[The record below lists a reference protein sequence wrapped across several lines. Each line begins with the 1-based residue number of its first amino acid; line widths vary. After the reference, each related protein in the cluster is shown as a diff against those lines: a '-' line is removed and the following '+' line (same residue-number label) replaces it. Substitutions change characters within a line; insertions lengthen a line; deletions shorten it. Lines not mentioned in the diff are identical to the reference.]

1 MSTSHKTHYVDTQ
14 AALAECLDNLANH
27 DCVAVDTEF
36 VRERTYYPKLCL
48 IQLAAGDVIWCID
61 TIAIPNIKPLF
72 DALGTPRLLK
82 IFHSARQDLEL
93 FFNHTGRLPTPLF
106 DTQIAAALLGRPDQ
120 IAYAGL
126 VKEYFSLE
134 LDKSSSRT
142 DWTKRPLSVAQVE
155 YAADDVRYLAE
166 IKQFL
171 QGELV
176 ERSRQSWLVEECE
189 RLCRVDLYDN
199 DPDLAWRKV
208 KGIEKLKP
216 KLLASAASIAIWRE
230 RVAQRR
236 DLTRGWVLKDD
247 RIVAIARATPQSLA
261 DLSRIDGISPGS
273 IRRDG
278 DEILNALR
286 EDVDESTA
294 ARPSAPTR
302 LSNAGKA
309 LVREFLDVLATVAA
323 KHQVSSSIIATRR
336 ELEFAVRGED
346 SIRFYSGWRRQLFG
360 ESVQQ
365 RIEGSSENLTL

>member
-1 MSTSHKTHYVDTQ
+1 MSTSQKTHYVDTQ
-14 AALAECLDNLANH
+14 AALAACLDNLANH

-48 IQLAAGDVIWCID
+48 IQLAAGDAIWCID

-72 DALGTPRLLK
+72 DALGTPRLMK

-93 FFNHTGRLPTPLF
+93 FFNHTGHLPTPLF

-171 QGELV
+171 QDELV

-208 KGIEKLKP
+208 KGIEKLEP
-216 KLLASAASIAIWRE
+216 KLLASAVSIAIWRE

-236 DLTRGWVLKDD
+236 DLPRGWVLKDD
-247 RIVAIARATPQSLA
+247 RIVAIARSSPQSLA
-261 DLSRIDGISPGS
+261 DLSRIDGISPGA

-302 LSNAGKA
+302 LSKAGKA
-309 LVREFLDVLATVAA
+309 LVREFLDALATVAA

-336 ELEFAVRGED
+336 ELEFAVRGEE

>member
-1 MSTSHKTHYVDTQ
+1 MSTSQKTHYVDTQ
-14 AALAECLDNLANH
+14 AALAACLGNLANH

-48 IQLAAGDVIWCID
+48 IQLAAGDAIWCID

-72 DALGTPRLLK
+72 DALETPRLLK

-93 FFNHTGRLPTPLF
+93 FFNHTGHLPTPLF

-142 DWTKRPLSVAQVE
+142 DWTNRPLSVAQVE

-171 QGELV
+171 QDELV

-208 KGIEKLKP
+208 KGIEKLEP
-216 KLLASAASIAIWRE
+216 KLLASAVSIAIWRE

-236 DLTRGWVLKDD
+236 DLPRGWVLKDD

-261 DLSRIDGISPGS
+261 DLSRIDGISPGA

-286 EDVDESTA
+286 EDVDESTT
-294 ARPSAPTR
+294 ARPSAHAR
-302 LSNAGKA
+302 LSKAGKA
-309 LVREFLDVLATVAA
+309 LVREFLDALATVAA

-336 ELEFAVRGED
+336 ELEFAVRGEE